1 MRLAKYILDYY
12 KSTNEFATETGRNY
26 PLVKRWCDKGAVV
39 IDEQIYVPSVLL
51 HDDSAPATT
60 SLADHIAKQYDGNLS
75 AAAEAMGR
83 HRNQLATWCK
93 RGALLIDG
101 RIWLP
106 KGLV

>member
-1 MRLAKYILDYY
+1 MRLAKYIMDYY
-12 KSTNEFATETGRNY
+12 KSTNEYATETGRNY

-39 IDEQIYVPSVLL
+39 IDEQIYVPSILL
-51 HDDSAPATT
+51 HDDSAPAMIT
-60 SLADHIAKQYDGNLS
+60 LNDHIRTQYDGNLS

-83 HRNQLATWCK
+83 HRNQLATWCE